1 MAGESE
7 QRPQTLELEDGS
19 EAHSPAG
26 SASGEGNQAAGAASK
41 PGSARRAKVWLLVI
55 VCCAL
60 AGLVWVFFNS
70 KYSRRLAEQAERVR
84 TAIVGAPVRPTPD
97 PYVQALARVE
107 ENRGEAMGRAAS
119 VEIPAELK
127 LYRESR
133 RFLALQAAAA
143 EEAELKSPHD
153 FAELA
158 EIVREGQQLVELPKL
173 GREYVL
179 YGVGQAA
186 GGELT
191 HYDAR
196 SGRSVLL
203 LADEEELK
211 AYRDELAAD
220 RARLEDELR
229 EVVERL
235 KGIDKSDKTAREQ
248 LSAEESAKR
257 KELDGVKNR
266 IKSIDSF
273 YDPPETR
280 RMLFDE
286 YAFLTE
292 FARNFG
298 GRAYDLRQ
306 QASAREFQA
315 RLLSYLRPAA
325 LSVVEELGARYREK
339 FERPLPITSLVRTE
353 EYQRR
358 LREGGNPNAADV
370 SVPPHTTGLAFDVFY
385 RFMTQAEQE
394 FLMNEI
400 ARLEEEGRVEALRE
414 LRDHYHVF
422 VFPEGRR
429 PAEKLVREKMRS
441 AGRTK

>member
-7 QRPQTLELEDGS
+7 QRRETTEIEDGG
-19 EAHSPAG
+19 EAQTPVPSAG
-26 SASGEGNQAAGAASK
+26 VEANAADAAGK
-41 PGSARRAKVWLLVI
+41 GRSARRSRVWRLV
-55 VCCAL
+55 VACCAL
-60 AGLVWVFFNS
+60 AGVLAFFLNS
-70 KYSRRLAEQAERVR
+70 KYPRRLAEQAEKVR
-84 TAIVGAPVRPTPD
+84 TAIVGAPEPQPAD
-97 PYVQALARVE
+97 PYAQALGRVE
-107 ENRGEAMGRAAS
+107 ENRGEAMGRQAS

-127 LYRESR
+127 LYKEPR
-133 RFLALQAAAA
+133 RFLALQGAAA
-143 EEAELKSPHD
+143 EESEIQSPHD

-158 EIVREGQQLVELPKL
+158 AMIKEGQQLVELPKL

-179 YGVGQAA
+179 YGVGLAA

-196 SGRSVLL
+196 SGRSVPLF
-203 LADEEELK
+203 AGEEELK
-211 AYRDELAAD
+211 AHREGLAAD
-220 RARLEDELR
+220 RTRLESELR

-235 KGIDKSDKTAREQ
+235 KEVDKKDKTAREQ

-273 YDPPETR
+273 YDAPETR
-280 RMLFDE
+280 QMLFGE
-286 YAFLTE
+286 HASLME
-292 FARNFG
+292 FARDFG
-298 GRAYDLRQ
+298 GRAYDLRE
-306 QASAREFQA
+306 QASAKEFQA

-325 LSVVEELGARYREK
+325 LSVLEELGARYREK

-394 FLMNEI
+394 FVMNEI

-429 PAEKLVREKMRS
+429 PAEKLVREKMKNT
-441 AGRTK
+441 GRAR